1 MDHGHG
7 FWPKKTIIENN
18 KIFRMLKQE
27 GLIEDYVDIYPI
39 NLFSFPVSP
48 MIRVSPVYKHLPMT
62 TMNL

>member
-27 GLIEDYVDIYPI
+27 DLIEDYVNIYPI
-39 NLFSFPVSP
+39 NLFSFPVS
-48 MIRVSPVYKHLPMT
+48 VSPVYKHLPMT